1 MTVLMILETE
11 VTDLKKVKQRL
22 IGSLYSFEINRSQY
36 ELCPSNIGF
45 FQPFKTPSDV
55 QQQLKTTLVSP
66 LVGLFSIV
74 PNILHLIKSILIMA
88 VSIPC
93 ISPALLIEG
102 LVDSVAALESTI
114 VTPLVASIVT
124 LASLVSMVTRTL
136 ATVFSYD
143 GGEFKN
149 DLLSFLPKNPYKGVQ
164 ASLN

>member
-1 MTVLMILETE
+1 
-11 VTDLKKVKQRL
+11 
-22 IGSLYSFEINRSQY
+22 
-36 ELCPSNIGF
+36 
-45 FQPFKTPSDV
+45 
-55 QQQLKTTLVSP
+55 
-66 LVGLFSIV
+66 
-74 PNILHLIKSILIMA
+74 MA

-93 ISPALLIEG
+93 ISPSLFIEG

-114 VTPLVASIVT
+114 VTPLVASVVT

-149 DLLSFLPKNPYKGVQ
+149 DFLTFLPENPYKGAQ

>member
-1 MTVLMILETE
+1 M
-11 VTDLKKVKQRL
+11 
-22 IGSLYSFEINRSQY
+22 
-36 ELCPSNIGF
+36 
-45 FQPFKTPSDV
+45 

-74 PNILHLIKSILIMA
+74 TCITNLIKSMLIMA

-93 ISPALLIEG
+93 ISPSLFIEG
-102 LVDSVAALESTI
+102 LVDSVAALVSII
-114 VTPLVASIVT
+114 VTPLVASVVT

-149 DLLSFLPKNPYKGVQ
+149 DLFSFLPENPYKNVLV
-164 ASLN
+164 S

>member
-1 MTVLMILETE
+1 MMLGTE
-11 VTDLKKVKQRL
+11 VTDLKKVKRQL
-22 IGSLYSFEINRSQY
+22 IGSLYIFEFNRIKY

-45 FQPFKTPSDV
+45 FHPFKTSSDV

-93 ISPALLIEG
+93 ISPSLFIEG
-102 LVDSVAALESTI
+102 LVDSVSALESAI
-114 VTPLVASIVT
+114 VTPLVASVVT

-149 DLLSFLPKNPYKGVQ
+149 DLLSFLPENQYKDLW
-164 ASLN
+164 ARLN